1 MLEEKNQ
8 RIFSVADAKKNIP
21 KGNNR
26 GYGFLNGNNSISSNQ
41 VREEGSRGFKNKK
54 PQEDLD
60 HI

>member
-26 GYGFLNGNNSISSNQ
+26 GYGFLNGNNSISSN
-41 VREEGSRGFKNKK
+41 
-54 PQEDLD
+54 
-60 HI
+60 